1 MTELKYSDQELID
14 MLHLA
19 SSDESKSDG
28 MLYRIAARR
37 ICECMK
43 RDANYWHRI
52 MQRSD
57 LQAYKIRELEAK
69 LERVMVIMGL
79 VAEDVLYLFHPNE
92 PIDTEDWPFQMAVL
106 VNDTFYI
113 ASADSEIVPLDKLNR
128 VISIYGNYG
137 WDGITAWVAFQR
149 NKEPLERYRTKKYK
163 KALKALKD
171 NIND

>member
-69 LERVMVIMGL
+69 LERVGELPKSWMP
-79 VAEDVLYLFHPNE
+79 VLTSNE
-92 PIDTEDWPFQMAVL
+92 NGQ
-106 VNDTFYI
+106 
-113 ASADSEIVPLDKLNR
+113 
-128 VISIYGNYG
+128 
-137 WDGITAWVAFQR
+137 ITATRRVLTPGQCAIELQA
-149 NKEPLERYRTKKYK
+149 
-163 KALKALKD
+163 ALKEERT
-171 NIND
+171 

>member
-1 MTELKYSDQELID
+1 MSEEKSELWLLDEELID
-14 MLHLA
+14 KQA
-19 SSDESKSDG
+19 V
-28 MLYRIAARR
+28 RIA
-37 ICECMK
+37 ELEGNFK
-43 RDANYWHRI
+43 RCKEVCDSMSEGWRLT
-52 MQRSD
+52 QEE
-57 LQAYKIRELEAK
+57 LEELEAK

-171 NIND
+171 NSND